1 MASPLQLSMA
11 MSRNA
16 AERHPEQDW
25 ILVADADRQFA
36 RRLANHFS
44 RQGFRAYQTPL
55 GEEAMLVASSRRISL
70 AIIDVV
76 LGDMPGTTLA
86 ARLKAMEPDL
96 PVVMTSN
103 DYRPELEA
111 EARKVGLLFFAHK
124 PAPHRL
130 IGEVVEKALRP

>member
-1 MASPLQLSMA
+1 M
-11 MSRNA
+11 
-16 AERHPEQDW
+16 
-25 ILVADADRQFA
+25 ADADRRCA

-70 AIIDVV
+70 AIVDVT
-76 LGDMPGTTLA
+76 LSDMSGTALA
-86 ARLKAMEPDL
+86 ARLKEIEPAL

-103 DYRPELEA
+103 DHRPELEA
-111 EARKVGLLFFAHK
+111 EARQVGLLFYAHK
-124 PAPHRL
+124 PASHRL

>member
-1 MASPLQLSMA
+1 MSPHA
-11 MSRNA
+11 G
-16 AERHPEQDW
+16 ERHPEQDW
-25 ILVADADRQFA
+25 ILIADADRQFA

-55 GEEAMLVASSRRISL
+55 GEEAMLVARSRRISL

-76 LGDMPGTTLA
+76 LSDMPGTALA
-86 ARLKAMEPDL
+86 ARLKALEPDL

-111 EARKVGLLFFAHK
+111 EARKVGLLYYAHK

-130 IGEVVEKALRP
+130 IGEVVEKALRA

>member
-1 MASPLQLSMA
+1 
-11 MSRNA
+11 MSRQA
-16 AERHPEQDW
+16 PQRQPEQDW

-36 RRLANHFS
+36 RQLANHFS

-55 GEEAMLVASSRRISL
+55 GEEAVLVVNSRRFSL

-76 LGDMPGTTLA
+76 LSDMPGTELA
-86 ARLKAMEPDL
+86 AKLKAIEPAL

-103 DYRPELEA
+103 DHRPELEA
-111 EARKVGLLFFAHK
+111 EARRVGILFYAHK

-130 IGEVVEKALRP
+130 IAEVVEKALRS

>member
-1 MASPLQLSMA
+1 
-11 MSRNA
+11 MSRHA
-16 AERHPEQDW
+16 GERHPEQDW

-55 GEEAMLVASSRRISL
+55 GEEAMLVARSRRISL

-76 LGDMPGTTLA
+76 LSDMPGTALA
-86 ARLKAMEPDL
+86 ARLKALEPDL

-111 EARKVGLLFFAHK
+111 EARKVGLLYYAHK

-130 IGEVVEKALRP
+130 IGEVVEKALRA